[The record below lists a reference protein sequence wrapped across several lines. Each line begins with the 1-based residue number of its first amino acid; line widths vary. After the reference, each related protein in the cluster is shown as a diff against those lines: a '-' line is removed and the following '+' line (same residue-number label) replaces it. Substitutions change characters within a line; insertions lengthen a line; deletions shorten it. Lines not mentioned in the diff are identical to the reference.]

1 MQVLQDYLSGGRLP
15 TFLYPSAVDN
25 FKRQF
30 MHLEGGGA
38 PGTAQPRPNGTSGRP
53 IVAATSLPRER
64 MGEFQNEAA
73 KYIAARNGELLAQQL
88 AAQQQQANAAAAA
101 AQQQQ
106 MLMQA
111 AAAAAQAAAAGSGGG
126 RPPSGMVQG
135 SNAAMQHQ
143 QMLQMQQQQEEE
155 QQRQHQQQQQQK
167 LGGHQMVDNLG
178 SCVRSMTVMDC
189 HGGSNAVPMS
199 YHTSAYPQNPIYR
212 SSSYQVQSM
221 QRM

>member
-1 MQVLQDYLSGGRLP
+1 
-15 TFLYPSAVDN
+15 
-25 FKRQF
+25 

-38 PGTAQPRPNGTSGRP
+38 PGTAQPRPSGGSGGRP
-53 IVAATSLPRER
+53 IVAAMSLPRER

-111 AAAAAQAAAAGSGGG
+111 AAAAAQAAAGNGSG
-126 RPPSGMVQG
+126 RPPSGMVPG
-135 SNAAMQHQ
+135 SAAMQHQ
-143 QMLQMQQQQEEE
+143 QLMQMQQQQQEEE
-155 QQRQHQQQQQQK
+155 QQRQQQQQHK
-167 LGGHQMVDNLG
+167 MGGHQMVDSLG

-189 HGGSNAVPMS
+189 HGGANGVPMS

>member
-1 MQVLQDYLSGGRLP
+1 MLQVLQDYLSGGRLP

-73 KYIAARNGELLAQQL
+73 KYLAARNGELLAQQL
-88 AAQQQQANAAAAA
+88 VAQQQQANAAAAA

-106 MLMQA
+106 VLMQA
-111 AAAAAQAAAAGSGGG
+111 AAAAAQAAAAG
-126 RPPSGMVQG
+126 RPPSGMVP
-135 SNAAMQHQ
+135 SSSAALQHQ
-143 QMLQMQQQQEEE
+143 QLMQMQRQQEEE
-155 QQRQHQQQQQQK
+155 QQRHHQQQQQQK
-167 LGGHQMVDNLG
+167 LGGHQMVDTLD

-189 HGGSNAVPMS
+189 HGGANAVPVN